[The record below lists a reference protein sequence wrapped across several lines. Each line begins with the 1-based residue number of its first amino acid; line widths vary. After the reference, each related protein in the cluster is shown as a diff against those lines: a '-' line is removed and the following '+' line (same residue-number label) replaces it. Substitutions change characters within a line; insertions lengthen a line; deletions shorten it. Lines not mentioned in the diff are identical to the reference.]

1 MYANTTT
8 TPNCTND
15 LFFKINIKPIP
26 LVDQLNA
33 VLRCEMTLT
42 FYQSSLMESTLLD
55 QIELET
61 NSMKLK

>member
-1 MYANTTT
+1 MCM
-8 TPNCTND
+8 PIQ
-15 LFFKINIKPIP
+15 LLIPIVLMIFFKINIKPIP

-55 QIELET
+55 QIDWRQTL
-61 NSMKLK
+61 